1 MIDPTEENKAH
12 PNVLPVKNS
21 PIPHKIVKKD
31 PIGKPVTTQKLGSVI
46 LRDYL
51 IKERIINKKTFLLLL
66 LHLQLTCKIRRPNNH
81 VVAPIVKDANGIGKA
96 NLL

>member
-21 PIPHKIVKKD
+21 PIPHKIVKNE

-46 LRDYL
+46 LRDYFH
-51 IKERIINKKTFLLLL
+51 KRKN
-66 LHLQLTCKIRRPNNH
+66 R
-81 VVAPIVKDANGIGKA
+81 
-96 NLL
+96 